1 MKEKIYS
8 ILMSDN
14 VVNSINDN
22 FNYLLEIIPELKDI
36 VSFNQRHPHHH
47 LDLLN
52 HTLFALSISPKDF
65 DVRLTLLLHDI
76 GKPHSYQDGE
86 IRHFKGHTLVSSL
99 ISFDI
104 LKRLDFDSHEI
115 LKICYLV
122 KEHDIP
128 ITEEEIINNNELAR
142 LKFKVQVCDALAHN
156 PLKLEKRIKY
166 LEEINK
172 LINDDLE
179 QEEYKKLILRFKK

>member
-1 MKEKIYS
+1 M
-8 ILMSDN
+8 
-14 VVNSINDN
+14 
-22 FNYLLEIIPELKDI
+22 
-36 VSFNQRHPHHH
+36 
-47 LDLLN
+47 
-52 HTLFALSISPKDF
+52 
-65 DVRLTLLLHDI
+65 RLTLLLHDI

-86 IRHFKGHTLVSSL
+86 IRHFKGHALVSSL

-128 ITEEEIINNNELAR
+128 ITEEELINNNELVR

-166 LEEINK
+166 LEEMNK
-172 LINDDLE
+172 LINDESE
-179 QEEYKKLILRFKK
+179 QEEYKKLLLRFKK